1 MKKDE
6 TLEKEMPEEETTVEE
21 TVSETEIL
29 EEKVK
34 TLEEENAKLTDQMLR
49 QRADLENYRKRLI
62 REKED
67 AVLFANTR
75 LIEDLLQFLDN
86 LERAISAAKN
96 GGSVEALAEGVEMI
110 RDQLLSSL
118 EKNWGLEKIDPKGC
132 EFNPDEHE
140 ACMATV
146 DPELKTE
153 TVLDVLQNGYK
164 LHSRVIRPAKV
175 RIGKPE

>member
-1 MKKDE
+1 MADEIKDTE
-6 TLEKEMPEEETTVEE
+6 TVEDTVEE
-21 TVSETEIL
+21 VSQEELL
-29 EEKVK
+29 EQKVK
-34 TLEEENAKLTDQMLR
+34 ELEEEKASLNDQMLR

-75 LIEDLLQFLDN
+75 LIEDLLQFVDN
-86 LERAISAAKN
+86 LERAIQAAKN
-96 GGSVEALAEGVEMI
+96 GGDAKALSDGVEMI

-140 ACMATV
+140 ACMAVT
-146 DPELKTE
+146 DPELETE
-153 TVLDVLQNGYK
+153 TVLDVLQPGYK
-164 LHSRVIRPAKV
+164 LHSRIIRPAKV
-175 RIGKPE
+175 KIGKPEC